1 MTSITL
7 EAPTLKETEKLDT
20 MTSFKLKPNGFKEFA
35 DACRTC
41 NVDKSKV
48 LRAMVNLF
56 LHDSAF
62 RERVLRG
69 VNNG

>member
-1 MTSITL
+1 MTSK
-7 EAPTLKETEKLDT
+7 APTFRETEKLNI
-20 MTSFKLKPNGFKEFA
+20 MTSFKVKPNGFKEFA
-35 DACRTC
+35 DSCRTYH
-41 NVDKSKV
+41 VDKSKV

-62 RERVLRG
+62 RERILRG

>member
-1 MTSITL
+1 MMVMKS
-7 EAPTLKETEKLDT
+7 PTFEEEEKLDT
-20 MTSFKLKPNGFKEFA
+20 MMSFVVKPNVFKEFS
-35 DACRTC
+35 DSCKTCR
-41 NVDKSKV
+41 VEKSKV

>member
-1 MTSITL
+1 MTL
-7 EAPTLKETEKLDT
+7 EAPTFNETKKLCT
-20 MTSFKLKPNGFKEFA
+20 MASFKVTPNGFKEFA
-35 DACRTC
+35 DSCRTC
-41 NVDKSKV
+41 RVDKSKV

-56 LHDSAF
+56 IHDSAF